1 MIRIHPEW
9 RYDPFGPFDT
19 CPQCLGPLT
28 AVAIHEHAE
37 FYCTPC
43 DACWHVALG
52 YLTRLDPPRR
62 RGALVRRE
70 DVSNATVGAPAPTAS
85 VGAT

>member
-9 RYDPFGPFDT
+9 RYDPFGPFTT
-19 CPQCLGPLT
+19 CPQCLGPLA
-28 AVAIHEHAE
+28 AVAIHEDVE
-37 FYCTPC
+37 FYCEPC
-43 DACWHVALG
+43 DASWRVASG

-62 RGALVRRE
+62 RGALVRRK
-70 DVSNATVGAPAPTAS
+70 DVADATAGAPAPVAS